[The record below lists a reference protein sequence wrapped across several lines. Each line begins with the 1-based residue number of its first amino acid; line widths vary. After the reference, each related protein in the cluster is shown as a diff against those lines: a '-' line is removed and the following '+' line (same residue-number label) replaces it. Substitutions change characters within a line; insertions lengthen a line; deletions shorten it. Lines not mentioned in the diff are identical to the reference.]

1 MSKITK
7 IYNNYIDQMEKWM
20 EGKYSLFIIK
30 LCKISYDI
38 VLEIYYKI
46 CEK

>member
-30 LCKISYDI
+30 LCININNIPIK
-38 VLEIYYKI
+38 IYYKI
-46 CEK
+46 S